1 MHPQASTLQPVRLS
15 LKLTHLIL
23 HLLAITA
30 ALPLLAQQ
38 RPEMVT
44 QGGGGMEGFMGQH
57 APVFGPQGRWV
68 AAIGGKGALL
78 VFDRASGR
86 LARSVDTGISII
98 SLSAHPAQ
106 DEIILTGDDKEN
118 SPVVAV
124 YNVITGKPVWK
135 ASALGNCFQARFSSS
150 GAEALAFC
158 STPPYSKSPSTGK
171 TLRWS
176 AADGAVL
183 LPSSYHSQGWSI
195 NTVSE
200 NGEISSS
207 INPNAVNREAK
218 LMKSLRRPKRRSIF
232 GGDNSKEE
240 QQALADAEDE
250 IKQAA
255 TSMDNM
261 TSTFLDASSGKA
273 LGSASG
279 MVLAISARSRT
290 AVVADGTGL
299 VLIDIVTGKPILL
312 LGKYFQQ
319 DPATGFLSA
328 AVSPDGSRFLL
339 AGAVH
344 VTVIDSAT
352 GHTERDISSD
362 IPFAMKWAISP
373 DNNELAAAQGNA
385 VMVFNLAGQTHQIL
399 GDPSTV
405 MMPGSIMAKSMAQ
418 DMSSS
423 TATQRLQER
432 RRQEDQY
439 AKAEGM
445 AHGSIRKEM
454 QKRMGELARKDA
466 ADQPRANQEAQT
478 KQDTMNSMVQ
488 YMGTMGAVSGFP
500 PAERF
505 LDHARLLAVR
515 TADGGWGVWDT
526 ATGNPLPYR
535 KPLGDLSRYE
545 HAGSSPE
552 EFLDDSDLRAIE
564 ENLGIRP
571 RASAPAKNLIPDPA
585 ADVACSS
592 PGGDHWVE
600 INRNGKKLS
609 GALLKSGDGTTVDLL
624 AKGVD
629 LSSFNPHG
637 LFQSMFMEASKSLPD
652 APRRKANGTTA
663 NQAAL
668 CTLSP
673 AGDRLIVEVERPEA
687 KPGRKAKTDALHM
700 GMYGGAYYAHS
711 FSDSL
716 VLYNVADGRRLCELE
731 NPLKPAPFD
740 LSAGEL
746 VFSSD
751 SKRIAA
757 GGRRQMLGKGDERRA
772 LHIWDGETCRQIRS
786 IESADSATPLGFSD
800 DDALLFTGVTVP
812 AEYGR
817 EAAYGVHV
825 WNASNGEHLFDLPDA
840 VAATSLVVLGPH
852 GKTLLAPDRSNAL
865 GIWSAADGSRLGMLR
880 ALPQGEWLVT
890 AQSGLFDGSPR
901 GWSQIAWRDPDGLK
915 TEPAEVFFT
924 DFYRPGLFAELLDG
938 HPPALPRNFAQVD
951 RRQPTVVLSASSPGT
966 AQRTIHLQIEATEA
980 SSGASGGGGV
990 RDVRLF
996 RNGILI
1002 KAWRGTLPLQQ
1013 GKTIL
1018 QAVEP
1023 VVAGANHFTAY
1034 AFNHDNVKSVD
1045 AETLVQ
1051 GTAPPRPGTV
1061 FLLAVGVNQ
1070 YSNDE
1075 FNLRY
1080 AAPDATRMAE
1090 ALEKS
1095 QGKAGRFHE
1104 IVRVDLLD
1112 RNATKANI
1120 LLALNRLA
1128 GQSQGKLPPDVPPI
1142 LAQLRAVQ
1150 PEDSVMI
1157 YFAGHGIAWQ
1167 DHFYLVP
1174 HDLGYTGSRSDLAGG
1189 IDAVLRHSISDVE
1202 LETSLE
1208 PLDASHILLVI
1219 DACNSGKALDAEEQR
1234 RGPMNTRGLAQLAY
1248 EKGIDV
1254 LTASQSYQAA
1264 LESSRL
1270 GHGYLTYALAEE
1282 GLTLADTTPVDGKI
1296 TAPEWFEYASSR
1308 VPQLQITAMGE
1319 GNTSGRQLTFESDA
1333 PTPAGPRT
1341 SRLQTPRF
1349 YYRRGALSNENI
1361 IAILP
1366 EQH

>member
-23 HLLAITA
+23 HLLAIAA

-86 LARSVDTGISII
+86 LARSIDTGISIT

-135 ASALGNCFQARFSSS
+135 ASGVDSCFQVRFSPS

-158 STPPYSKSPSTGK
+158 STLPYSNSPSTGK

-207 INPNAVNREAK
+207 INPNAANRADK
-218 LMKSLRRPKRRSIF
+218 LMKAAARRQRRSIF
-232 GGDNSKEE
+232 SAGNREKE
-240 QQALADAEDE
+240 QQDLAEAEDE
-250 IKQAA
+250 VKKEAS
-255 TSMDNM
+255 SMDNM
-261 TSTFLDASSGKA
+261 TSTFLDASSGNA
-273 LGSASG
+273 LGSATG
-279 MVLAISARSRT
+279 MVLAISAKSRT
-290 AVVADGTGL
+290 AVIADGTGL
-299 VLIDIVTGKPILL
+299 VLIDIANGKPILL

-319 DPATGFLSA
+319 DPATGYLSA

-352 GHTERDISSD
+352 GQTERDISSD

-405 MMPGSIMAKSMAQ
+405 MMPGSVMAKSMAQ
-418 DMSSS
+418 DLKGN

-432 RRQEDQY
+432 KLQEDQY
-439 AKAEGM
+439 AKVLGK
-445 AHGSIRKEM
+445 AHGSSRKEM
-454 QKRMGELARKDA
+454 QKQSDDLARKDA

-488 YMGTMGAVSGFP
+488 YMGTMGAVTGFP

-545 HAGSSPE
+545 HAGSNPE
-552 EFLDDSDLRAIE
+552 DFLDDGDLRAIE

-571 RASAPAKNLIPDPA
+571 RGSAPAKNLNPDPA

-637 LFQSMFMEASKSLPD
+637 LFQSAFMEASRSLPER
-652 APRRKANGTTA
+652 PRRKANGTAA

-668 CTLSP
+668 CSLSP
-673 AGDRLIVEVERPEA
+673 AGDRLVVEVERPEA
-687 KPGRKAKTDALHM
+687 KPGRKAKIDALHM
-700 GMYGGAYYAHS
+700 GMAGGAYFAHS

-757 GGRRQMLGKGDERRA
+757 GGKRQMLGKTDEHRA

-786 IESADSATPLGFSD
+786 IENADSATPLGFSD
-800 DDALLFTGVTVP
+800 DYTLLFTGITVP
-812 AEYGR
+812 AEYGS

-825 WNASNGEHLFDLPDA
+825 WNASTGEHLFDLPDA
-840 VAATSLVVLGPH
+840 AAATSLVVLGPR

-938 HPPALPRNFAQVD
+938 HQPALPRNLAQVD
-951 RRQPTVVLSASSPGT
+951 RRQPTVVLSASSPST
-966 AQRTIHLQIEATEA
+966 AERTVQLEINATEA
-980 SSGASGGGGV
+980 STGAPGGGV
-990 RDVRLF
+990 RDLRLF
-996 RNGILI
+996 RNGVLI
-1002 KAWRGTLPLQQ
+1002 KAWRGDLPVKQ
-1013 GKTIL
+1013 GKTTL
-1018 QAVEP
+1018 QVVEP

-1034 AFNHDNVKSVD
+1034 AFNHDNVKSAD
-1045 AETLVQ
+1045 AETVVQ
-1051 GTAPPRPGTV
+1051 GTAARRPGTV

-1070 YSNDE
+1070 YSNNE

-1080 AAPDATRMAE
+1080 AAPDATRMGD

-1095 QGKAGRFHE
+1095 QQKAGRYPE
-1104 IVRVDLLD
+1104 VVRVDLLD
-1112 RNATKANI
+1112 SQATKANI
-1120 LLALNRLA
+1120 LFALNRLA
-1128 GQSQGKLPPDVPPI
+1128 GQSQGKLLPNAPPA
-1142 LAQLRAVQ
+1142 LAKLRVVQ

-1174 HDLGYTGSRSDLAGG
+1174 HDLGYTGSRSNLADG
-1189 IDAVLRHSISDVE
+1189 IDAVLQHSISDVE
-1202 LETSLE
+1202 LESSLE

-1282 GLTLADTTPVDGKI
+1282 GLTLADTTPVDGKV
-1296 TAPEWFEYASSR
+1296 TAPEWFEFASSR
-1308 VPQLQITAMGE
+1308 VPQLQIRALEE
-1319 GNTSGRQLTFESDA
+1319 GSTSGRQLTFEADPSVG
-1333 PTPAGPRT
+1333 AGKT
-1341 SRLQTPRF
+1341 ASRLQTPRF
-1349 YYRRGALSNENI
+1349 YYRRGALNMENI